1 MMMPKLV
8 ALNGGMLDS
17 LVLDLSL
24 LGILLIVG
32 TIIRLKIGFLRK
44 YHIPASLVAGLIG
57 LAMGPFFLGIIPKE
71 VTTSWA
77 GFSGRL
83 ITFVFA
89 PMLMFN
95 STRSGKSTLKKVASG
110 ISFAWMTSLAQ
121 YAVPML
127 LSLFIL
133 IPLFH
138 VDPLFSCIVEE
149 GWLGGHGTAGGM
161 AQVFEELGWADG
173 ASLSVTSATFGLIW
187 GVVSGMILIN
197 IAVRKGWTHYF
208 HDDKASLKA
217 EAHEIYA
224 ADARPVASRA
234 TIENGVIDSLA
245 FHFAILCVAVFFGW
259 IGKVLLKTYLHLSI
273 TWYVTALFAGLIM
286 REIMNH
292 TSWKDCLDRATMSRI
307 QGICLELLVT
317 GAVAS
322 VNIPV
327 VVKFAV
333 PLIIQQGVMM
343 ALMFFGHIWYVRH
356 FYGEDWFE
364 YNMIHYG
371 TATGVFATGMLLL
384 KTCDPEMKSDALEV
398 TAMVSPFTDWALGG
412 GVLTAMM
419 PYWVTQFGF
428 MNVTAV
434 VTALVLV
441 LAFVPKLLGTWHS
454 FTEYVPAKAAKPAAT
469 AVPAM
474 AKN

>member
-1 MMMPKLV
+1 MIPKIT
-8 ALNGGMLDS
+8 ALNGGTLDS
-17 LVLDLSL
+17 LVLSVSL

-32 TIIRLKIGFLRK
+32 TMIRLKVGLLRK
-44 YHIPASLVAGLIG
+44 YHVPASLVAGLIG
-57 LAMGPFFLGIIPKE
+57 LALGPFFLGIIPKE
-71 VTTSWA
+71 VTSSWA

-95 STRSGKSTLKKVASG
+95 SVHSGKGTVKKVAST
-110 ISFAWMTSLAQ
+110 ISFGWMVSLAQ
-121 YAVPML
+121 YAIPMV
-127 LSLFIL
+127 LSALIL

-138 VDPLFSCIVEE
+138 VDPLFSVIVEE

-173 ASLSVTSATFGLIW
+173 ASLSITSATIGLIW

-197 IAVRKGWTHYF
+197 MAVRKGWTHYY
-208 HDDKASLKA
+208 HDKASLKA
-217 EAHEIYA
+217 DNTEMYGEEE
-224 ADARPVASRA
+224 RPAVGRA
-234 TIENGVIDSLA
+234 TIENGVIDPLA
-245 FHFAILCVAVFFGW
+245 FHFAILCVAVYLGW
-259 IGKVLLKTYLHLSI
+259 IGKKLIDTYLHISI
-273 TWYVTALFAGLIM
+273 TWYVTALFAGLLM
-286 REIMNH
+286 RKVMNH
-292 TSWKDCLDRATMSRI
+292 TPWKGCLDRGIMSRI

-343 ALMFFGHIWYVRH
+343 GVMFFGHIWYVRH

-364 YNMIHYG
+364 YNMLHYG
-371 TATGVFATGMLLL
+371 EATGVFATGMLLL
-384 KTCDPEMKSDALEV
+384 KTCDPELKSNALEV
-398 TAMVSPFTDWALGG
+398 LALSSPFSDWAIGG

-419 PYWVTQFGF
+419 PYWVVKYGY
-428 MNVTAV
+428 MNCTV
-434 VTALVLV
+434 VTTILVLV
-441 LAFVPKLLGTWHS
+441 LAFVPKFLGTWHP
-454 FTEYVPAKAAKPAAT
+454 FTEYAQEKAKAPGGVTVAALI
-469 AVPAM
+469 
-474 AKN
+474 KN